1 MAKQL
6 GSLSSEAP
14 VAIGL
19 ANNAGEV
26 EVFST
31 GDGSTW
37 TMVLTLPDGM
47 SCVMATGEAGE
58 HLTWTVLDPQA

>member
-1 MAKQL
+1 MAMQL
-6 GSLSSEAP
+6 GSWYSEAL

-19 ANNAGEV
+19 ADTAGVV

-37 TMVLTLPDGM
+37 TMVLTMPDGM
-47 SCVMATGEAGE
+47 SCVMATGEGWE

>member
-1 MAKQL
+1 MAKKL
-6 GSLSSEAP
+6 KSRYSEAP

-19 ANNAGEV
+19 ADTAGVV

-37 TMVLTLPDGM
+37 TMDFTMPDGM
-47 SCVMATGEAGE
+47 SCVMAPGEGWE
-58 HLTWTVLDPQA
+58 NLTWTVLDPQA